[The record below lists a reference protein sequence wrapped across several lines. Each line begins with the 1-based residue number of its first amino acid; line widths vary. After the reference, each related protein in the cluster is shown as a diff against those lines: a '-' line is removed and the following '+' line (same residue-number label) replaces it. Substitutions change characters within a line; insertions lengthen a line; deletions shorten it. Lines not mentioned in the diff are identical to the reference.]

1 MVARATSP
9 RTLLRAR
16 RGPCFSR
23 RVNHAL
29 ILEAL
34 AAAYPDRECIVTP
47 TRRLTYAEVA
57 DRMGRLASVLHAH
70 GLGSRRERAGLAN
83 HESGQDH
90 VGFYLLNCPE
100 YIEGMLGC
108 YRARSAPFNVNYRYV
123 DDELCYLFDDADAV
137 AVVYHAR
144 YAPTLARIRGRLPKL
159 RLLLQVDDGSGE
171 RLLPGALDYAAA
183 LAAAAPAGPPVRPTP
198 DDLYI
203 IYTGG
208 TTGAPK
214 GVLWRQEDIF
224 HAAMSGGAPGFDGP
238 TTIEDLV
245 AEAEHGTYMRTLP
258 VPPLMHGAA
267 QWVAFGAIHKGGT
280 VVLQGNPEKLDP
292 EDVWGTAERER
303 VSTIAIVGD
312 AFARPLLDGLDQ
324 RQYDLSRLF
333 IVGSG
338 GAILSP
344 HNKQAFLERLPHVT
358 VVDGYG
364 ASETGAQGSHAS
376 RGGEAVSTGTFAI
389 PGAVVLKQ
397 DFSGLV
403 EPGSDEIGWVGR
415 AGHVPLG
422 YYKDTAKTARTFPV
436 VGGTRYAVPGDHARI
451 LADGTII
458 VLGRGSVSINTGGE
472 KVYAEEVE
480 QVLRRHPAVYDAVV
494 VGTPDD
500 RFGERVTAVVQ
511 PRAGAQPSPEELVAF
526 AAQHLAR
533 YKLPRTTVLVDEMVR
548 SPSGKPDYRWA
559 RARAMEARGLPAG

>member
-1 MVARATSP
+1 SRSRCRAR
-9 RTLLRAR
+9 RRLRAR
-16 RGPCFSR
+16 RTPRASARGASGCRERRLGGRAGGAATRPRPCRSRRRPARCGRSARRRPSSRAGTERSSPARLGGGPRGVNRIWGPVQCSRVLRTRCALPMPPDPVGQDERFRARPPRSRRLRARHGACFSPR
-23 RVNHAL
+23 MNHAL
-29 ILEAL
+29 VFEAL

-47 TRRLTYAEVA
+47 TRRLSYA
-57 DRMGRLASVLHAH
+57 
-70 GLGSRRERAGLAN
+70 
-83 HESGQDH
+83 Q
-90 VGFYLLNCPE
+90 
-100 YIEGMLGC
+100 
-108 YRARSAPFNVNYRYV
+108 
-123 DDELCYLFDDADAV
+123 
-137 AVVYHAR
+137 VVH
-144 YAPTLARIRGRLPKL
+144 
-159 RLLLQVDDGSGE
+159 GSGE
-171 RLLPGALDYAAA
+171 RLPPGALDYAAA
-183 LAAAAPAGPPVRPTP
+183 LAAATPAGPPVRPTP

-238 TTIEDLV
+238 ATIEDLV

-358 VVDGYG
+358 VVD
-364 ASETGAQGSHAS
+364 
-376 RGGEAVSTGTFAI
+376 
-389 PGAVVLKQ
+389 
-397 DFSGLV
+397 
-403 EPGSDEIGWVGR
+403 
-415 AGHVPLG
+415 
-422 YYKDTAKTARTFPV
+422 
-436 VGGTRYAVPGDHARI
+436 
-451 LADGTII
+451 
-458 VLGRGSVSINTGGE
+458 
-472 KVYAEEVE
+472 
-480 QVLRRHPAVYDAVV
+480 
-494 VGTPDD
+494 
-500 RFGERVTAVVQ
+500 
-511 PRAGAQPSPEELVAF
+511 
-526 AAQHLAR
+526 
-533 YKLPRTTVLVDEMVR
+533 
-548 SPSGKPDYRWA
+548 
-559 RARAMEARGLPAG
+559 